1 MTEVDASENLKDV
14 LARRFFTQTTVVFL
28 QFIQNCVVHVLK
40 HQIETAFATEHL
52 DHVHQVL
59 VPQFL

>member
-1 MTEVDASENLKDV
+1 
-14 LARRFFTQTTVVFL
+14 
-28 QFIQNCVVHVLK
+28 VVHILK
-40 HQIETAFATEHL
+40 HKIETAFATEHL